1 MGMFLKNVDD
11 TVKEGDGDRI
21 IRCWKFAMLICKAHG
36 HNKYA
41 LAALRLQASVM
52 SVLTPR
58 QAESL
63 VWNRTVKNKAGAG
76 CNISMD
82 IRMEHLICLTKELLK
97 HLGVNITEN
106 AARRCSKA
114 IGHVDELVS
123 SVDTGLKVQ
132 RPSGHHK
139 MKKRDSD
146 FTLLVNEL
154 HQRGMKSV
162 HVYIYLV
169 DATTV
174 NYAFYR
180 VRLC

>member
-1 MGMFLKNVDD
+1 
-11 TVKEGDGDRI
+11 
-21 IRCWKFAMLICKAHG
+21 MLIYKACG

-52 SVLTPR
+52 AMLTPS
-58 QAESL
+58 QAEIL
-63 VWNRTVKNKAGAG
+63 VWNRTVNNKGGAG

-106 AARRCSKA
+106 AARHCSKT

-123 SVDTGLKVQ
+123 SVDTDLKVQ

-139 MKKRDSD
+139 MTKRDSD
-146 FTLLVNEL
+146 LRLLVNEL
-154 HQRGMKSV
+154 HQRKDV
-162 HVYIYLV
+162 QI
-169 DATTV
+169 
-174 NYAFYR
+174 
-180 VRLC
+180 